1 VNFIAK
7 TPEDLNS
14 ISKELIKLFNETKII
29 LFKGEM
35 GAGKTTLI
43 KQICANLGVGDITSS
58 PTFSIV
64 NEYRANNNR
73 AVYHFDFYRIEN
85 EQEVMDLGYE
95 DYFYNGS
102 YCFIEW
108 PEKIPNLIPEQ
119 HLIINIKIDDANNRV
134 ISIAS

>member
-1 VNFIAK
+1 MNFIAK